1 MISARNTR
9 ADSEEPQVKLCS
21 VEKTLCSV
29 VFDMTLVGT
38 NDKTCVLSNAG
49 ISQNYS
55 EIRSLTWV
63 FSNERATK
71 LPFWSQ
77 VPLGEGLEED
87 EKTDIPEGG
96 EAAVV
101 DGVEDGDL
109 EPGERGSG
117 EECSI
122 VRVVEEISKG
132 LPACPVPAWWLD
144 SHGSQHVF
152 LCLLLAHLDLL
163 SA

>member
-38 NDKTCVLSNAG
+38 NEKTCVLSNAG

-101 DGVEDGDL
+101 DDVEDGDEGPGLGGPPNDGARVLVIKEPLDGL
-109 EPGERGSG
+109 EAVSLHGFDGCAANWHGVLS
-117 EECSI
+117 
-122 VRVVEEISKG
+122 
-132 LPACPVPAWWLD
+132 
-144 SHGSQHVF
+144 SHDDQE
-152 LCLLLAHLDLL
+152 
-163 SA
+163 